1 MGLNYAASE
10 EDEQEI
16 ARLVTSVPGI
26 RRIHNLR
33 SRRIGNGVA
42 IDLHAKMDGSQS
54 LTDAHA
60 KATAAE
66 RLIRERFGSNALI
79 NIHME
84 PDTQGAMRD

>member
-84 PDTQGAMRD
+84 PDTQQ